1 MARNGSWLTPQNEPP
16 AFGMVTARPTPRDL
30 LYVSSFTSACR
41 RSMVAITFHIWRA
54 CSRHHG
60 QMRRRLVIKEWFNS
74 SGRILYRCFSAW
86 AVLIFCTEGG
96 AEVSTHQAVAKESR
110 ASLWDDGFWT
120 RTTALLNAMGLH
132 TKLLVLREVFQ
143 GWSFLLLWRKQHC
156 WHQKLREE
164 EREVQTAW
172 LEMQEAQVEQQIEE
186 QQLQQRIVDL
196 ETVLQARHDWMAG
209 YEEQQADR
217 FIRLRRH
224 CLLTACISGQQLSKM
239 WVWSLWRFALLPRS
253 RLLPQAQRLES
264 RYRAMAL
271 LDAWAAWVALQHRR
285 HRTQGRLQE
294 MADHSRTWASNLLH
308 SRLWQERTRVLWSV
322 VSAWRF
328 FTDFRVALGKDAAF
342 RVGLRGESFLPVA
355 KESSPGP
362 LRLDPGPIEG
372 LEDLLEDANSVM
384 QESLLLPW
392 KPFLSALMQLW
403 RAAARTASPTR
414 SFVPHSRQRQ
424 TGMQNR
430 AERSGKLLQRLL
442 QQIDRALLV
451 VVICAWKLQVA
462 PKAAIPP
469 FRREDKLARLRKEQ
483 TEKQQRW
490 NAYQQATKLAYN
502 KEQKRRERDVLR
514 MKSEIQTAIKDV
526 RAMELDSTAWEA
538 LIQGEQEAD
547 TPATWMKNFEPIW
560 MLVQGRQSTAAVHTQ
575 SPPSINLSD
584 RLHAKRDALLAEQ
597 AQLQQAQQ
605 ETDRAH
611 TEALQQ
617 EAQKAARQAAM
628 AAAQAAGA
636 VAGQNAKE
644 SMQIIADDEEEQN
657 VAEPPGGFVEYEY

>member
-1 MARNGSWLTPQNEPP
+1 M
-16 AFGMVTARPTPRDL
+16 
-30 LYVSSFTSACR
+30 
-41 RSMVAITFHIWRA
+41 AITFHIWRA

-96 AEVSTHQAVAKESR
+96 AEVSTQQPGAKESR

-253 RLLPQAQRLES
+253 RLLPLAQRLES

-271 LDAWAAWVALQHRR
+271 LHAWAAWVALQHRR
-285 HRTQGRLQE
+285 HRTLGRLQE

-392 KPFLSALMQLW
+392 KPFLSAVMQLW

-451 VVICAWKLQVA
+451 VVICAWKLQA
-462 PKAAIPP
+462 
-469 FRREDKLARLRKEQ
+469 E
-483 TEKQQRW
+483 
-490 NAYQQATKLAYN
+490 
-502 KEQKRRERDVLR
+502 
-514 MKSEIQTAIKDV
+514 S
-526 RAMELDSTAWEA
+526 
-538 LIQGEQEAD
+538 
-547 TPATWMKNFEPIW
+547 
-560 MLVQGRQSTAAVHTQ
+560 RQ
-575 SPPSINLSD
+575 
-584 RLHAKRDALLAEQ
+584 
-597 AQLQQAQQ
+597 
-605 ETDRAH
+605 
-611 TEALQQ
+611 
-617 EAQKAARQAAM
+617 
-628 AAAQAAGA
+628 
-636 VAGQNAKE
+636 
-644 SMQIIADDEEEQN
+644 
-657 VAEPPGGFVEYEY
+657 GGFPLQTPSTPCFEHWQRALP